1 MAPKIPTKKAQTPAG
16 PAPSSPGASLRD
28 APAPET
34 PAAPKSGVDI
44 AALVQRV
51 QARVPHV
58 PREEIEPRISKLI
71 LEFQVPPEEAVRS
84 VLNLYGGSKG
94 SAPLTPAADVRAAEL
109 TEAGR
114 WVNIKAK
121 VLQLWEPRTPSMS
134 QTGLLGDESGTVKFV
149 SWAKSGLPK
158 VEEGKSYQF
167 RNAVTDSY
175 QGRVSIKL
183 NRTSAIAPL
192 AEEVKVA
199 ERERRDAVAKV
210 EEIKEANQWV
220 TVRGRILQLWQ
231 PRSEAIAQ
239 TGLVGDE
246 TGQMKFTI
254 FAGHGLPEVEEG
266 KSYEFRSVVTDKFN
280 DRLSVKAGKASAIT
294 PLDREVVA
302 RGTPVEMAGA
312 LLDILPG
319 SGYIKRCPQ
328 CGRMVQKGACS
339 EHGSVSPVEDIR
351 VKAILD
357 DGAAARDILL
367 NRELAERCTGITLD
381 QARKKVEETLDTAA
395 ILDDMKRA
403 LFGRYFHVRG
413 PQVGRYILVETME
426 EMGPPDL
433 GEGL

>member
-1 MAPKIPTKKAQTPAG
+1 MAPKAPSKKA
-16 PAPSSPGASLRD
+16 
-28 APAPET
+28 ET
-34 PAAPKSGVDI
+34 PAPKGAVDI

-94 SAPLTPAADVRAAEL
+94 SAPLTPAADARAADL
-109 TEAGR
+109 SEAGK
-114 WVNIKAK
+114 WVNLRGK
-121 VLQLWEPRTPSMS
+121 VLQLWEPRTPSIA

-149 SWAKSGLPK
+149 SWAKAGLPK
-158 VEEGKSYQF
+158 VEQGKSYQF

-183 NRTSAIAPL
+183 NRTSAITHL
-192 AEEVKVA
+192 TEEVKVA
-199 ERERRDAVAKV
+199 ERERRDAVAKF

-231 PRSEAIAQ
+231 SRSEAIAQ
-239 TGLVGDE
+239 VGLMGDE

-266 KSYEFRSVVTDKFN
+266 KSYEFRSVVSDKFN
-280 DRLSVKAGKASAIT
+280 DRLSVKVGKASAIA
-294 PLDREVVA
+294 PLEQEVVA

-319 SGYIKRCPQ
+319 SGYIKPCPQ

-339 EHGSVSPVEDIR
+339 EHGAVSPVEDIR

-357 DGAAARDILL
+357 DGAAAKDILL

>member
-1 MAPKIPTKKAQTPAG
+1 MANKRPVP
-16 PAPSSPGASLRD
+16 PSD
-28 APAPET
+28 APANKKPAKEAET
-34 PAAPKSGVDI
+34 PATPAVEKPSAPKTTVDI
-44 AALVQRV
+44 AALVQKV

-58 PREEIEPRISKLI
+58 PREEIEPRISKLV

-84 VLNLYGGSKG
+84 VLNLYGSRG
-94 SAPLTPAADVRAAEL
+94 SARLAPAADARAADL
-109 TEAGR
+109 TEAGK

-121 VLQLWEPRTPSMS
+121 VLQLWEPRTPSIA

-149 SWAKSGLPK
+149 SWAKAGLPK

-175 QGRVSIKL
+175 QGRVSIKM
-183 NRTSAIAPL
+183 NRTSAIVPL
-192 AEEVKVA
+192 AEEVRVA
-199 ERERRDAVAKV
+199 PRERRDSVV
-210 EEIKEANQWV
+210 QFEGIKEADRWV

-231 PRSEAIAQ
+231 SRSEAIAQ
-239 TGLVGDE
+239 AGLVGDE

-254 FAGHGLPEVEEG
+254 FAGHGHPEVEEG

-280 DRLSVKAGKASAIT
+280 DRLSVKVGKTSAII
-294 PLDREVVA
+294 PLEQEVVA
-302 RGTPVEMAGA
+302 RGTPVEMVGA
-312 LLDILPG
+312 LLDVLPG

-357 DGAAARDILL
+357 DGAAAKDILL

-381 QARKKVEETLDTAA
+381 QARKRVEETLDTAA
-395 ILDDMKRA
+395 ILDDIKRT

-413 PQVGRYILVETME
+413 PQVGRYILVETLE
-426 EMGPPDL
+426 ELGPPDL

>member
-1 MAPKIPTKKAQTPAG
+1 MPKSPNKAAPPAAEKSVGPAAQSAAPSVPKIK
-16 PAPSSPGASLRD
+16 
-28 APAPET
+28 
-34 PAAPKSGVDI
+34 VDI
-44 AALVQRV
+44 AALVQKV
-51 QARVPHV
+51 QAQAPHV

-84 VLNLYGGSKG
+84 VLNLYGAKRS
-94 SAPLTPAADVRAAEL
+94 SPLTPAADVRAADVA
-109 TEAGR
+109 EAGK
-114 WVNIKAK
+114 WVNVKAK
-121 VLQLWEPRTPSMS
+121 VLQLWKPNSQS
-134 QTGLLGDESGTVKFV
+134 IAQTGLLGDESGTIKFV
-149 SWAKSGLPK
+149 SWAKAALPK

-199 ERERRDAVAKV
+199 ERERRDAVARL
-210 EEIKEANQWV
+210 EEIKDTNQWV

-231 PRSEAIAQ
+231 PNSPAIAQ
-239 TGLVGDE
+239 VGLLGDE
-246 TGQMKFTI
+246 TGTMKFTI
-254 FAGHGLPEVEEG
+254 FSGHDHLEVEEG
-266 KSYEFRSVVTDKFN
+266 KSYEFRSVVSDKYN
-280 DRLSVKAGKASAIT
+280 DRLSIKVGKASAVA
-294 PLDREVVA
+294 PLEQEVVA
-302 RGTPVEMAGA
+302 RGTPVEMMGA

-328 CGRMVQKGACS
+328 CGRMVQKGACT

-367 NRELAERCTGITLD
+367 NRELAERCIGITLD
-381 QARKKVEETLDTAA
+381 QARKRVEETLDTAA
-395 ILDDMKRA
+395 IIDDMKRA

-426 EMGPPDL
+426 ELGPPDL